1 MTKEVKNRQY
11 NIGEVTNASL
21 YCRYLLDKSENVDI
35 EEVIKIINE
44 ENLEKKD
51 PELMMLIARTYRDG
65 KGIDKNLEKAEQIM
79 AELQKNGIH
88 TYDMEYVDLIYKR
101 NKKSDFDKA
110 TNILNRMIQGDPE
123 AYGKL
128 GRAYRD
134 GKGVEKDLSK
144 AIELLEHAANN
155 KVGWARN
162 ELFDILYSSDDE
174 NDHKKAVEII
184 SITADKNDRYALPR
198 LGKAYRDGKGVEK
211 DLDKALDCFERSYE
225 AGVQNSGLEMI
236 NTLIERSYKGD
247 LEKAFRIALEL
258 SDKGNKEAMAIIGN
272 MYRDGLYVERDA
284 KKALEWFDKASGGF

>member
-1 MTKEVKNRQY
+1 MTKEIDNRRY

-21 YCRYLLDKSENVDI
+21 YCRYLLDKDKDVEI
-35 EEVIKIINE
+35 EKVLKIIDE

-51 PELMMLIARTYRDG
+51 PELMILVARAYRDG
-65 KGIDKNLEKAEQIM
+65 KGIDRNLEKAGQIM
-79 AELQKNGIH
+79 ARLHKNGIH

-101 NKKSDFDKA
+101 NKASDLSKA
-110 TNILNRMIQGDPE
+110 VDILNMLIRGEPE

-134 GKGVEKDLSK
+134 GKGVEKDVSK
-144 AIELLEHAANN
+144 AIEYLRYAADN

-174 NDHKKAVEII
+174 NDHREAVEVIR
-184 SITADKNDRYALPR
+184 ITAEKNDRYALPR
-198 LGKAYRDGKGVEK
+198 LGRAYRDGKGVEK
-211 DLDKALDCFERSYE
+211 DLDKALDCFEKSYR
-225 AGVQNSGLEMI
+225 AGVQNSGLEI
-236 NTLIERSYKGD
+236 ITTLIQRSNNGD
-247 LEKAFRIALEL
+247 LEEAFRMALEL
-258 SDKGNKEAMAIIGN
+258 SDKGNSEAMTIIGN